1 MIIVYISLAV
11 VLASLAYLIYAG
23 VSFNKKIKPTVN
35 SVNATSQHL
44 QNETDHIK
52 EKTNHL
58 KVTQAAIKTD
68 VQYKKDSVKYT

>member
-52 EKTNHL
+52 EK
-58 KVTQAAIKTD
+58 QII
-68 VQYKKDSVKYT
+68 